1 MLQALG
7 REMARVRLM
16 GSWTGTLPV
25 TMRQAQSVP
34 LEMSDAR
41 DPQHCDVGEAPL
53 LLLPVRKFMHGV
65 KLLIIELVQAVD
77 I

>member
-1 MLQALG
+1 
-7 REMARVRLM
+7 
-16 GSWTGTLPV
+16 
-25 TMRQAQSVP
+25 MRQAQSVP

-41 DPQHCDVGEAPL
+41 DWQHCDVGEAPL